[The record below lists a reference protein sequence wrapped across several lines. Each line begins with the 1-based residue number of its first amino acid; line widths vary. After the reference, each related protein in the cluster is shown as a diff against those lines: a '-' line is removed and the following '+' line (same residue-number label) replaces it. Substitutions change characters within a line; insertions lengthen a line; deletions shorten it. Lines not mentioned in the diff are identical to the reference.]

1 MRTLRRISVVEANS
15 MTFFKL
21 YFFVWILEYFLT
33 LDMEY
38 LHYHNLPYEQVL
50 LLKVYLKR
58 VELLLPTDMEA
69 GRVYWI
75 LLGFSKFVL
84 ILFKKE
90 YHCIDLYIFFET
102 RCIIKH
108 IWRSAFLTDHHHRFL
123 SSTKSLFMHH
133 ISISL
138 SHVSRSINLASYG
151 PSHSPSSKY
160 ITCGVTRFFTQA

>member
-58 VELLLPTDMEA
+58 VELLLLTDMEA
-69 GRVYWI
+69 ERVYWI

-84 ILFKKE
+84 ILFKKG
-90 YHCIDLYIFFET
+90 YQYQLYRTLKFLIMVSVFFYKTYLKITVEFFFLFL
-102 RCIIKH
+102 IK
-108 IWRSAFLTDHHHRFL
+108 RLL
-123 SSTKSLFMHH
+123 L
-133 ISISL
+133 
-138 SHVSRSINLASYG
+138 
-151 PSHSPSSKY
+151 
-160 ITCGVTRFFTQA
+160 FFTCSRKITSQISCFYQNTEIVK

>member
-1 MRTLRRISVVEANS
+1 MRTLRRISAVEANS

-69 GRVYWI
+69 ERVYWI

-90 YHCIDLYIFFET
+90 YQYQLYRNFKIFNYRFNLVLKIFFYKTYILENH
-102 RCIIKH
+102 CGVSFLFLIK
-108 IWRSAFLTDHHHRFL
+108 RLL
-123 SSTKSLFMHH
+123 LF
-133 ISISL
+133 
-138 SHVSRSINLASYG
+138 
-151 PSHSPSSKY
+151 
-160 ITCGVTRFFTQA
+160 ITCSRKIRGKYLISMKILML